1 MTFLTKNDKTMKNI
15 ILALAVIGL
24 LSACETDRSR
34 IYVACTPLTD
44 STAVFDY
51 TGTIGNNKKE
61 KISKVYLFNINS
73 NQLLDSSAVAPSSG
87 KYHFSA
93 ELKLREM
100 ENAFCTINKKVSKE
114 EYNGDND
121 TYRTIDYVQL
131 YRPSTDTSGMLG
143 KRQCRISC
151 TIKETSRSTAFL
163 YNKNNLQTP
172 IDSVI
177 GDKGSHTFKVDY
189 KRNAHYVLTVR
200 NDSTN
205 EVDTIDNDVFFE
217 RPQFYKVISI
227 Y

>member
-1 MTFLTKNDKTMKNI
+1 MKHL
-15 ILALAVIGL
+15 ILAFAVVGL
-24 LSACETDRSR
+24 LSACETDNNTGVFSPT
-34 IYVACTPLTD
+34 CTPLTD

-51 TGTIGNNKKE
+51 TGTIGNNKRE
-61 KISKVYLFNINS
+61 KISKVYLFNIDS
-73 NQLLDSSAVAPSSG
+73 NQLLDSADVAPSSG

-100 ENAFCTINKKVSKE
+100 ESAFCTINKKVSKE

-121 TYRTIDYVQL
+121 TYNCIDYIDL

-177 GDKGSHTFKVDY
+177 GDKGWHTFKVDY

-217 RPQFYKVISI
+217 RPQFYKDISI

>member
-34 IYVACTPLTD
+34 TYAACTPLTD

-51 TGTIGNNKKE
+51 TGIVDNNKKE
-61 KISKVYLFNINS
+61 KISEVYLFGN

-87 KYHFSA
+87 KYHFSV
-93 ELKLREM
+93 ELKLRENDNILGM
-100 ENAFCTINKKVSKE
+100 INKKISKE

-121 TYRTIDYVQL
+121 TYRTINYVQL

-143 KRQCRISC
+143 KRQCLISC

-177 GDKGSHTFKVDY
+177 GDKGWHTFKVDY